1 MRIAVISDIHGN
13 RLALE
18 AVLEDIER
26 HGVDMTL
33 NLGDLVSGPLEPG
46 RTADL
51 LLECDFP
58 TVRGNHERV
67 LIANGA
73 PALDPVDRFAH
84 RDLKARHLDWFA
96 DLPATLAINS
106 EIYMCH
112 GTPTDD
118 NSPWLDNWWHD
129 RVTKL
134 PDEAAVAAEAKGLDY
149 PVLLCGHT
157 HMARDVRLKDG
168 RLIVNPGS
176 VGLQMVHGS
185 PDARYAILD
194 RRAGRWSVMLC
205 AIPYDHAAAAVQA
218 QRNGFASWVPA
229 LTSGWAGPEGLF

>member
-1 MRIAVISDIHGN
+1 MRIAVISDVHGN
-13 RLALE
+13 CLALE
-18 AVLEDIER
+18 AVLEDIET

-67 LIANGA
+67 LIAQA
-73 PALDPVDRFAH
+73 PATLDPIDRFAH
-84 RDLKARHLDWFA
+84 QDLTPRHLRWFA
-96 DLPATLAINS
+96 ELPATLAINR

-112 GTPTDD
+112 GTPKDD
-118 NSPWLDNWWHD
+118 NAPWLDNWWHE
-129 RVTKL
+129 RVTTL
-134 PDEAAVAAEAKGLDY
+134 PDEATVAAEAEGLDY

-157 HMARDVRLKDG
+157 HMSRAVRLRDG

-194 RRAGRWSVMLC
+194 QRGSRWSVMLC
-205 AIPYDHAAAAVQA
+205 AVPYDHIGAAAQA
-218 QRNGFASWVPA
+218 KRNGFDPWVAA
-229 LTSGWAGPEGLF
+229 LTTGWAGPEGLF